1 MSDNLGE
8 NSMIVE
14 KTTIVKT
21 GEPFS
26 ISVKAFA
33 GGHKVEFKYKF
44 DPMIEITLDQ
54 LEKDLATSQV
64 KRAIRAT
71 HDLIEAPLDKGGL
84 ASHVLT
90 DEDVVSKALEQA
102 AKKATKKVSSK

>member
-8 NSMIVE
+8 NSMVVE

-21 GEPFS
+21 GEPFAL
-26 ISVKAFA
+26 SVKAFA
-33 GGHKVEFKYKF
+33 GGHKVEFKYQF
-44 DPMIEITLDQ
+44 DPNIEIQLDQ

-64 KRAIRAT
+64 KRAIRAV

-90 DEDVVSKALEQA
+90 EADVVSKALS
-102 AKKATKKVSSK
+102 KKVSSK